1 VSAPPTP
8 ASRPAGGPPLGQDG
22 QDGQDGHGVRRAEVG
37 TGSRLLRAVLLANLA
52 AQVGIV
58 FTGGLVRLTG
68 SGLGC
73 PTWPQCVPG
82 SYTPVVQQPQGW
94 HKDIEFGNRML
105 AFVVGVAGI
114 AALLLTWRY
123 VRRARAPRRLLVL
136 AAAPLLG
143 VVAQAVLGGVTVL
156 TGLSP
161 ATVAAH
167 FLLSMV
173 LVAASTVL
181 YLAVCAPTRP
191 ASVRPEIVR
200 LGWGVAA
207 LAAVVLV
214 LGTVVTG
221 SGPHSGD
228 AERPARFGLDPRTV
242 SWLHADAVW
251 LFVGLVVALVVALRL
266 SPAPVASRRAVGL
279 LVVTLLQGVIG
290 YVQYATD
297 LPVALVAAHLLGASS
312 LVVAVTA
319 VVAALTGTPA
329 SSVSLA
335 PELEAAPAGPA
346 PPERTS
352 TA

>member
-1 VSAPPTP
+1 VTAPSAPATP
-8 ASRPAGGPPLGQDG
+8 PFSPAGA
-22 QDGQDGHGVRRAEVG
+22 V
-37 TGSRLLRAVLLANLA
+37 TGGIVPAPGRLLRVALAVNLA

-58 FTGGLVRLTG
+58 LTGGLVRLTG

-105 AFVVGVAGI
+105 TFVVGVAGVT
-114 AALLLTWRY
+114 ALVLTWRF
-123 VRRARAPRRLLVL
+123 VRRADAPRRLLAL

-143 VVAQAVLGGVTVL
+143 VVAQAVLGGITVL

-181 YLAVCAPTRP
+181 YLAICAPTRP
-191 ASVRPEIVR
+191 AAVRREIGQ

-207 LAAVVLV
+207 VAGVVLV

-228 AERPARFGLDPRTV
+228 ADRPARFGLDPRTV

-266 SPAPVASRRAVGL
+266 SPAPAASRRAVGL
-279 LVVTLLQGVIG
+279 LVVTLLQGAIG
-290 YVQYATD
+290 YLQYATN
-297 LPVALVAAHLLGASS
+297 LPVPLVAAHLLGASS

-319 VVAALTGTPA
+319 VVVALTGTPA
-329 SSVSLA
+329 SSALTVSGDV
-335 PELEAAPAGPA
+335 PATPA
-346 PPERTS
+346 K
-352 TA
+352 AG

>member
-1 VSAPPTP
+1 MSTAASPLRP
-8 ASRPAGGPPLGQDG
+8 ASAGQPADAAQAVPVRP
-22 QDGQDGHGVRRAEVG
+22 
-37 TGSRLLRAVLLANLA
+37 SRLLRATLLVNLV

-58 FTGGLVRLTG
+58 LTGGLVRLTG

-82 SYTPVVQQPQGW
+82 SYTPVLQQPQGW
-94 HKDIEFGNRML
+94 HKDVEFGNRL
-105 AFVVGVAGI
+105 LTFVVGVAAI
-114 AALLLTWRY
+114 ASLVLVWRF
-123 VRRARAPRRLLVL
+123 VRRWRPAAPRRLLVL
-136 AAAPLLG
+136 GAVPLLG
-143 VVAQAVLGGVTVL
+143 VFAQAVLGGVTVL

-181 YLAVCAPTRP
+181 YLSFAAPTR
-191 ASVRPEIVR
+191 AAGVRREIAQ
-200 LGWGVAA
+200 LGWAVAA

-228 AERPARFGLDPRTV
+228 AQRPTRFGFDPATV

-251 LFVGLVVALVVALRL
+251 LFVGLVVALLVALRL
-266 SPAPVASRRAVGL
+266 STAPVASRRAGVL
-279 LVVTLLQGVIG
+279 LVVTLLQGAVG

-297 LPVALVAAHLLGASS
+297 LPVALVAAHVLGASS

-319 VVAALTGTPA
+319 VVVALTGTPA
-329 SSVSLA
+329 ARTLA
-335 PELEAAPAGPA
+335 PAP
-346 PPERTS
+346 R
-352 TA
+352 

>member
-1 VSAPPTP
+1 VSAPSAPATP
-8 ASRPAGGPPLGQDG
+8 PVSPLADRPAGRP
-22 QDGQDGHGVRRAEVG
+22 
-37 TGSRLLRAVLLANLA
+37 SRLLRATLLVNLA

-58 FTGGLVRLTG
+58 VTGGLVRLTG

-105 AFVVGVAGI
+105 TFVVGVAGI
-114 AALLLTWRY
+114 AAFVLVWRF
-123 VRRARAPRRLLVL
+123 VRRAGAPRRLLVL

-181 YLAVCAPTRP
+181 YLAVAAPTRP
-191 ASVRPEIVR
+191 ADVRPEIVK
-200 LGWGVAA
+200 LAWGIAA
-207 LAAVVLV
+207 LAGAVLV

-228 AERPARFGLDPRTV
+228 AERPARFGLDPATV

-266 SPAPVASRRAVGL
+266 SSAPVASRRAGAL
-279 LVVTLLQGVIG
+279 LVVTLLQGAVG
-290 YVQYATD
+290 YLQYATD
-297 LPVALVAAHLLGASS
+297 LPVALVAAHVLGASS
-312 LVVAVTA
+312 LVVAVSA
-319 VVAALTGTPA
+319 VVVTLTGTPA
-329 SSVSLA
+329 ASTLA
-335 PELEAAPAGPA
+335 PREAPARPA

-352 TA
+352 IP

>member
-1 VSAPPTP
+1 MTAPSAPATP
-8 ASRPAGGPPLGQDG
+8 PVSPAADLPAARPSRVLRVA
-22 QDGQDGHGVRRAEVG
+22 
-37 TGSRLLRAVLLANLA
+37 LLVNLA

-58 FTGGLVRLTG
+58 LTGGLVRLTG

-105 AFVVGVAGI
+105 TFVVGVAGV
-114 AALLLTWRY
+114 AALVLTWRY
-123 VRRARAPRRLLVL
+123 VRRAQLPRRLLAL

-181 YLAVCAPTRP
+181 YLAVCAPTP
-191 ASVRPEIVR
+191 AASVRREIVQ
-200 LGWGVAA
+200 LGWAVAA
-207 LAAVVLV
+207 LAGVVLV

-228 AERPARFGLDPRTV
+228 ADRPARFGFDPRTV

-266 SPAPVASRRAVGL
+266 SSAPVASRRAVGL

-319 VVAALTGTPA
+319 VLVALTGTPA
-329 SSVSLA
+329 ARWLPASA
-335 PELEAAPAGPA
+335 PLPATAAEAG
-346 PPERTS
+346 
-352 TA
+352 

>member
-1 VSAPPTP
+1 MSPVAGPPAARP
-8 ASRPAGGPPLGQDG
+8 SRPLRVA
-22 QDGQDGHGVRRAEVG
+22 
-37 TGSRLLRAVLLANLA
+37 LLVNLA
-52 AQVGIV
+52 AQIGIV
-58 FTGGLVRLTG
+58 LTGGLVRLTG

-82 SYTPVVQQPQGW
+82 SYTPVVEQPQGW

-105 AFVVGVAGI
+105 TFVVGVAAI
-114 AALLLTWRY
+114 TALVLVWRF
-123 VRRARAPRRLLVL
+123 VRRSGAPRRLLVL
-136 AAAPLLG
+136 GAAPLLG

-181 YLAVCAPTRP
+181 YLAVVAPAGP
-191 ASVRPEIVR
+191 APVRREIVR
-200 LGWGVAA
+200 LGWGIAA

-228 AERPARFGLDPRTV
+228 AERPARFGFDPGTV

-266 SPAPVASRRAVGL
+266 SSAPVASRRAVAL
-279 LVVTLLQGVIG
+279 LVVTLLQGAVG

-297 LPVALVAAHLLGASS
+297 LPIALVAVHMLGAAS

-319 VVAALTGTPA
+319 VVVALTGTPA
-329 SSVSLA
+329 ASALA
-335 PELEAAPAGPA
+335 PAVTPPATA
-346 PPERTS
+346 RPEQTPIP
-352 TA
+352 

>member
-1 VSAPPTP
+1 MPAGRGRARPPTLDGVTAPSAPATP
-8 ASRPAGGPPLGQDG
+8 PVSPVADPPAVRPSRVLRVA
-22 QDGQDGHGVRRAEVG
+22 
-37 TGSRLLRAVLLANLA
+37 LLVNLA

-58 FTGGLVRLTG
+58 LTGGLVRLTG

-105 AFVVGVAGI
+105 TFVVGVAGI
-114 AALLLTWRY
+114 AALVLVWRF
-123 VRRARAPRRLLVL
+123 VRRTGAPRRLLAL

-181 YLAVCAPTRP
+181 YLAVAAPTRP
-191 ASVRPEIVR
+191 APVRREIVQ
-200 LGWGVAA
+200 LGWGIGA

-228 AERPARFGLDPRTV
+228 AERPARFGFDPATV

-266 SPAPVASRRAVGL
+266 SSAPVASRRAVAL
-279 LVVTLLQGVIG
+279 LVVTLLQGAVG

-297 LPVALVAAHLLGASS
+297 LPVALVAAHVLGASS

-319 VVAALTGTPA
+319 VLVALTGSPA
-329 SSVSLA
+329 SSALA
-335 PELEAAPAGPA
+335 PAAESTPA
-346 PPERTS
+346 
-352 TA
+352 

>member
-1 VSAPPTP
+1 MTAPSAPATP
-8 ASRPAGGPPLGQDG
+8 PVSTVAGPLVPRP
-22 QDGQDGHGVRRAEVG
+22 
-37 TGSRLLRAVLLANLA
+37 SRLLRIALLVNLA

-58 FTGGLVRLTG
+58 LTGGLVRLTG

-105 AFVVGVAGI
+105 TFVVGVAGV
-114 AALLLTWRY
+114 AALVLVARF
-123 VRRARAPRRLLVL
+123 VRRTGAPRRLLAL

-181 YLAVCAPTRP
+181 YLSVAAPTRP
-191 ASVRPEIVR
+191 APVRREIVQ
-200 LGWGVAA
+200 LGWGIGA

-228 AERPARFGLDPRTV
+228 AERPARFGFDPATV

-251 LFVGLVVALVVALRL
+251 RFVGLVVALVVALRL
-266 SPAPVASRRAVGL
+266 SSAPVASRRAVAL
-279 LVVTLLQGVIG
+279 LVVTLLQGAVG

-297 LPVALVAAHLLGASS
+297 LPVALVAAHVLGASS

-319 VVAALTGTPA
+319 VFVALTGSPAASALTPA
-329 SSVSLA
+329 TE
-335 PELEAAPAGPA
+335 PTPA
-346 PPERTS
+346 
-352 TA
+352 